1 MKLSRAVFGGV
12 ALLLLTDAG
21 ASSQF
26 RNSRSSNDRR
36 GTSDQP
42 RRRRR
47 ARPATNQGDHDD
59 EFHRSLSSTMGEGES
74 SYSSSSAL
82 NDNWSIDESSSYSSF
97 YDIDEVNHRRRK
109 KKRKNNTVDE
119 TERILLALERGSQ
132 EDKEKSKRSKKKRSR
147 KRKGSHISSSPKSS
161 KKKRRQRKQE
171 VFETNVAAAPRT
183 DFVSKASPLNE
194 KQSFISNDRTA
205 GNLGSSSS
213 TKSAGKKLPQPQLHP
228 DRTKWE
234 VPSYSHKISTM
245 MNNKKNGKHPKFN
258 SRIEPPVAMRE
269 ASKTTLNSSAYSS
282 IHGVGS
288 TSATSNRGQKPTVAA
303 TSSQSTTL
311 GSSTTP
317 WVRTFL
323 AGRPKG
329 ACKIEYMKG
338 HAQRKSS
345 IIILHSSLLNVMQ
358 IVCCHF
364 PRTTYPT
371 TLI

>member
-1 MKLSRAVFGGV
+1 MSIMKLSRAVFGGV
-12 ALLLLTDAG
+12 VLLLLTDAG

-26 RNSRSSNDRR
+26 RNNRSSNDRR
-36 GTSDQP
+36 GTSDRP

-59 EFHRSLSSTMGEGES
+59 EFHRSLSSTMGGGES

-171 VFETNVAAAPRT
+171 VFETNIAAPRT

-269 ASKTTLNSSAYSS
+269 ASKTTLNSSADSS

-288 TSATSNRGQKPTVAA
+288 TSATSNRGQKPTVSA

-345 IIILHSSLLNVMQ
+345 IIILHSSLLM
-358 IVCCHF
+358 
-364 PRTTYPT
+364 
-371 TLI
+371 